1 MGHDEGQGG
10 RGVCEMSGEGTGKAL
25 PRTVVLAT
33 DLSARCDRAADRAAW
48 LAKRWAAEL
57 VAVNAL
63 EPGTETGEPRSG
75 WPTPPWRATENALVV
90 AEERLRRDLGDPGVQ
105 MTTVVQPGAP
115 AAVVAGVATA
125 RGAGLVVTGLARDE
139 TLGRFGIGATV
150 DELVRRLDVPV
161 LVVKSRTRGPYRRIA
176 VASDFSPESQPA
188 LDIVQAWFPLPSVT
202 LFHVHRS
209 TFAGM
214 AGDPAAV
221 IADHRRAAESEGHAF
236 LARAGIVETEWSRF
250 PLVLDHG
257 DLGSAIHR
265 FVHDADIDLV
275 VAGSE
280 ARGPLMRAFLGSRAA
295 EIVAAASCDVM
306 IVRAP
311 GTLAAG
317 SASEAMDLTR

>member
-1 MGHDEGQGG
+1 MTGEEAG
-10 RGVCEMSGEGTGKAL
+10 RAL

-63 EPGTETGEPRSG
+63 EPAATAGEPRSG
-75 WPTPPWRATENALVV
+75 WPTAAWRATENAVLV
-90 AEERLRRDLGDPGVQ
+90 AEERLRRDLGDTGVQ
-105 MTTVVQPGAP
+105 MTAVVQPGA
-115 AAVVAGVATA
+115 AAEVVTEVARA
-125 RGAGLVVTGLARDE
+125 RRAGLVVSGLARDE

-150 DELVRRLDVPV
+150 DDLVRRLDIPV

-188 LDIVQAWFPLPSVT
+188 LDIAQAWFPVPSIA

-221 IADHRRAAESEGHAF
+221 LADYRRAAESEGHAF
-236 LARAGIVETEWSRF
+236 LARAGIPEVEWTRF

-295 EIVAAASCDVM
+295 EIIAAASCDVM

-317 SASEAMDLTR
+317 SASEAMTPPQKS